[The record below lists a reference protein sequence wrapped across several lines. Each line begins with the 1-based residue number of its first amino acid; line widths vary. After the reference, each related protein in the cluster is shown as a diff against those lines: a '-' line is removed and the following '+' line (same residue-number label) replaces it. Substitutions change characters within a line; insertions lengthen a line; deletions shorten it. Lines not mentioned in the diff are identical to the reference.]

1 MISLLLSEKKEDT
14 IIGNKDLA
22 GKQLL
27 QWPDVFADISN
38 VNLFQGEPVLT
49 EECMTPEPAES
60 VSKLDGGKL
69 KEMRSDIHMKY
80 HHGKDTVFFRIENQS
95 DICLTMPLRD
105 MGYQYAGY
113 EKQLQHL
120 KDQNCQKGVTPMR
133 YAHELVDG
141 QKLKP
146 IVTMVLNYSQEKW
159 ESSIT
164 LADMLEL
171 PTEMKEE
178 LMPWIAGYSIYVV
191 NLAQQDEETICKYQS
206 DFRLVVEFLT
216 NPKNL
221 LLQKWS
227 KENRKVRHPVELADM
242 LYALSKDERY
252 QLICEELSEKDMK
265 GEVRMCE
272 LLDIVENRGLQQGQE
287 KLNAL
292 IRKLMAEGRYEEL
305 ARSAADSEYQK
316 ELMRECHIIT

>member
-69 KEMRSDIHMKY
+69 KEMRFDIHMKY

-146 IVTMVLNYSQEKW
+146 IVT
-159 ESSIT
+159 
-164 LADMLEL
+164 
-171 PTEMKEE
+171 
-178 LMPWIAGYSIYVV
+178 
-191 NLAQQDEETICKYQS
+191 
-206 DFRLVVEFLT
+206 
-216 NPKNL
+216 
-221 LLQKWS
+221 
-227 KENRKVRHPVELADM
+227 
-242 LYALSKDERY
+242 KDERY

>member
-1 MISLLLSEKKEDT
+1 M
-14 IIGNKDLA
+14 
-22 GKQLL
+22 
-27 QWPDVFADISN
+27 
-38 VNLFQGEPVLT
+38 
-49 EECMTPEPAES
+49 
-60 VSKLDGGKL
+60 
-69 KEMRSDIHMKY
+69 
-80 HHGKDTVFFRIENQS
+80 
-95 DICLTMPLRD
+95 
-105 MGYQYAGY
+105 
-113 EKQLQHL
+113 
-120 KDQNCQKGVTPMR
+120 
-133 YAHELVDG
+133 
-141 QKLKP
+141 
-146 IVTMVLNYSQEKW
+146 
-159 ESSIT
+159 
-164 LADMLEL
+164 
-171 PTEMKEE
+171 
-178 LMPWIAGYSIYVV
+178 
-191 NLAQQDEETICKYQS
+191 
-206 DFRLVVEFLT
+206 T